1 MYEDFYGFLEAPFNL
16 TPDPRFL
23 FFSEHHQEA
32 LNHLL
37 FGIQER
43 KGFIQVTG
51 EVGIGKT
58 TLSRALLERLGP
70 RYTTALILNPTLTS
84 TQLLRTILGEFDLEI
99 RWNDRVA
106 WLATFNRFLLDQL
119 EQNLDAVLVIDEA
132 QDLSMEALEQL
143 RLLSNLETDQ
153 RKLLQIVMIGQP
165 EFREMLDQ
173 EQLRQLRQRITV
185 RYHLNPMTAAETT
198 KYIAHRLR
206 VAGANSRP
214 SFNPAAL
221 RRIYK
226 YSKGIPR
233 LINALCD
240 KTLLCGFVEGVD
252 HLKAKHVR
260 RAINDLEGRYK

>member
-1 MYEDFYGFLEAPFNL
+1 MYEEYYGFLETPFNL

-70 RYTTALILNPTLTS
+70 GYRTALILNPSLTS
-84 TQLLRTILGEFDLEI
+84 TQLLRTILAEFDLEI

-106 WLATFNRFLLDQL
+106 WLATFNQFLLEQL
-119 EQNLDAVLVIDEA
+119 EQKQDVVLVIDEA
-132 QDLSMEALEQL
+132 QDLNMEALEQI

-165 EFREMLDQ
+165 ELRQMLDQ
-173 EQLRQLRQRITV
+173 KELRQLRQRITV
-185 RYHLNPMTAAETT
+185 RYHLKPLNAAETT
-198 KYIAHRLR
+198 EYISHRLR
-206 VAGANSRP
+206 VAGAFSRP
-214 SFNPAAL
+214 FFDLAAL

-226 YSKGIPR
+226 YSEGIPR

-240 KTLLCGFVEGVD
+240 KTLLCGYVEGTEE
-252 HLKAKHVR
+252 LNAKHVR
-260 RAINDLEGRYK
+260 RAIRELEGNYA